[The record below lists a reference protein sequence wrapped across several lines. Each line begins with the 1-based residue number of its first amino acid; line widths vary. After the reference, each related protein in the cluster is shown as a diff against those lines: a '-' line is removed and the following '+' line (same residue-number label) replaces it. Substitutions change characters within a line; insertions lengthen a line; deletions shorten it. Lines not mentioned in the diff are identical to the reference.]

1 MSSSIYFAVASTLA
15 SVNPDSSLFTKILNG
30 QFRDASVAAASR
42 ADPAQPGATPD
53 YASLQTYAD
62 VLLVL
67 GQYEEAEDVY
77 RRAQK
82 SIRGEHRTMR
92 AALSR
97 NAGWQALFQNHLG
110 TALKCFQRVVEDED
124 ASAGQRLESLVGSV
138 LVLFRLGRLDGVNAL
153 LATLR
158 EHAAHAHDKRWTR
171 VAQVLSRDVVA
182 QYKLRSCAELADHI
196 YWHSATLEA
205 RTSAIVDAAPSQVD
219 ADAPPPPVGVLS
231 RHSDY
236 MNHLQTLARGN
247 TAALTQIETHLRWS
261 HGAGLA
267 EYHREQRLEVA
278 LAALAGRLTQVAET
292 MLHVFGDRPQQGS
305 QHAHWYNELL
315 YCESKVRQQQ
325 GRLQDYTQLYARYAL
340 QSLRH
345 VRADSAAVPTV
356 AAERAQ
362 PATDDISARLPGK
375 YRRAYRYLI
384 EHLERPDLS
393 VREVANHI
401 GVTERA
407 LQAAFKANLGYTPS
421 QLIRNRRMEHIRN
434 DLLEDETHAS
444 NVLRVANRWGVQH
457 RSTLLNGY
465 RELFNEAPSKTL
477 AR

>member
-1 MSSSIYFAVASTLA
+1 MSSSIYFAMASTLA
-15 SVNPDSSLFTKILNG
+15 SVRPESPLFTMMLNG
-30 QFRDASVAAASR
+30 QFRDASVAAAAR
-42 ADPAQPGATPD
+42 AEPAQPGIALD

-67 GQYEEAEDVY
+67 GQYEEAEDAY

-82 SIRGEHRTMR
+82 SIRGEHRTTR

-124 ASAGQRLESLVGSV
+124 ASEGQRLESLVGSV
-138 LVLFRLGRLDGVNAL
+138 LVLFRLGRLDGAHAL
-153 LATLR
+153 LAALR
-158 EHAAHAHDKRWTR
+158 ERAARAQDARWAR
-171 VAQVLSRDVVA
+171 VAHVLTRDVVD
-182 QYKLRSCAELADHI
+182 QYRLRSCPQLADHI

-205 RTSAIVDAAPSQVD
+205 RSKAFDEALPAQPE
-219 ADAPPPPVGVLS
+219 DAPPIGVLS
-231 RHSDY
+231 RHADY
-236 MNHLQTLARGN
+236 LNHLQALARGGES
-247 TAALTQIETHLRWS
+247 ALIQIETHLRWS
-261 HGAGLA
+261 QGAGLA
-267 EYHREQRLEVA
+267 EYHREQRIEVA
-278 LAALAGRLTQVAET
+278 LAALAGRLTHVAET
-292 MLHVFGDRPQQGS
+292 MLHVFGERPLQGS

-315 YCESKVRQQQ
+315 YCQSKLRQQQ
-325 GRLQDYTQLYARYAL
+325 GRLQDFTQIYARYAL

-345 VRADSAAVPTV
+345 VRADSATVPTV
-356 AAERAQ
+356 AAERTQ
-362 PATDDISARLPGK
+362 PATDEISARLPGK
-375 YRRAYRYLI
+375 YRRAYRYLV

-434 DLLEDETHAS
+434 DLLEDETHTS
-444 NVLRVANRWGVQH
+444 SVLRIASRWGVQH

-465 RELFNEAPSKTL
+465 RQLFNEAPSQTL

>member
-15 SVNPDSSLFTKILNG
+15 SVRPESSLFTMMLNG
-30 QFRDASVAAASR
+30 QFRDASAAAAAR
-42 ADPAQPGATPD
+42 AEPAQPGIAPD

-67 GQYEEAEDVY
+67 GQYEEAEDAY

-82 SIRGEHRTMR
+82 AMRGEHRTTR

-124 ASAGQRLESLVGSV
+124 ASEGQRLESLVGSV
-138 LVLFRLGRLDGVNAL
+138 LVLFRLGRLDGVHAL
-153 LATLR
+153 LGALR
-158 EHAAHAHDKRWTR
+158 ERAAQAQDARWACVAH
-171 VAQVLSRDVVA
+171 VLIRDVVD
-182 QYKLRSCAELADHI
+182 QYQLRSCSQLADHI

-205 RTSAIVDAAPSQVD
+205 RSKAFEDVFPAQQPEET
-219 ADAPPPPVGVLS
+219 PPIGVLS
-231 RHSDY
+231 RHADY
-236 MNHLQTLARGN
+236 LSHLKALARGGES
-247 TAALTQIETHLRWS
+247 ALTQIETHLRWS
-261 HGAGLA
+261 QGAGLS
-267 EYHREQRLEVA
+267 EYHREQRIEVA
-278 LAALAGRLTQVAET
+278 LAALAGRLTHVAET
-292 MLHVFGDRPQQGS
+292 VLHVFGERPLQGN

-315 YCESKVRQQQ
+315 YCQSKLRQQQ
-325 GRLQDYTQLYARYAL
+325 GRLQDYAQIYARYAL

-356 AAERAQ
+356 AAERTQ

-375 YRRAYRYLI
+375 YRRAYRYLV
-384 EHLERPDLS
+384 EHLDRPDLS
-393 VREVANHI
+393 VREVASHI

-421 QLIRNRRMEHIRN
+421 QLIRNRRMEQIRN
-434 DLLEDETHAS
+434 DLMEDETRTS
-444 NVLRVANRWGVQH
+444 SVLRIANRWGVQH

-465 RELFNEAPSKTL
+465 RQRFNEAPSQTL

>member
-15 SVNPDSSLFTKILNG
+15 SVDAESSLFTMMLNG
-30 QFRDASVAAASR
+30 QFRDASVAAAAR
-42 ADPAQPGATPD
+42 AEPAGPGVAAD

-67 GQYEEAEDVY
+67 GQYEEAEDAY
-77 RRAQK
+77 RHAQK
-82 SIRGEHRTMR
+82 AIRGEHRTAR

-110 TALKCFQRVVEDED
+110 TALKCFQRVSDDED

-138 LVLFRLGRLDGVNAL
+138 LVLFRLGRLDGVHAL
-153 LATLR
+153 LTAL
-158 EHAAHAHDKRWTR
+158 HGQAARAQDARWVR
-171 VAQVLSRDVVA
+171 VAYMLNRDIVD
-182 QYKLRSCAELADHI
+182 QYKLRSSAQLADHI
-196 YWHSATLEA
+196 YWHSAALETRSKGFDETLPA
-205 RTSAIVDAAPSQVD
+205 QPDDT
-219 ADAPPPPVGVLS
+219 PPIGVLS
-231 RHSDY
+231 RHADY
-236 MNHLQTLARGN
+236 LNHLRTLAGG
-247 TAALTQIETHLRWS
+247 AESALTRIETHLRWS
-261 HGAGLA
+261 QGAGLA
-267 EYHREQRLEVA
+267 EYHRELRLEVT
-278 LAALAGRLTQVAET
+278 LAALAGRLTHVAET
-292 MLHVFGDRPQQGS
+292 TLHVFGERAFQGN

-315 YCESKVRQQQ
+315 YCQSKLRQQQ
-325 GRLQDYTQLYARYAL
+325 GRLQDYAQMYARYAL

-345 VRADSAAVPTV
+345 VRADSAAVPAV

-362 PATDDISARLPGK
+362 PAADDISARLPGK
-375 YRRAYRYLI
+375 YRRAYRYLV

-393 VREVANHI
+393 VREVASHI

-421 QLIRNRRMEHIRN
+421 QLIRTRRMEHIRH
-434 DLLEDETHAS
+434 DLLEDDAHTS
-444 NVLRVANRWGVQH
+444 SVLRIANRWGVQH

-465 RELFNEAPSKTL
+465 RQLFNEAPSETL